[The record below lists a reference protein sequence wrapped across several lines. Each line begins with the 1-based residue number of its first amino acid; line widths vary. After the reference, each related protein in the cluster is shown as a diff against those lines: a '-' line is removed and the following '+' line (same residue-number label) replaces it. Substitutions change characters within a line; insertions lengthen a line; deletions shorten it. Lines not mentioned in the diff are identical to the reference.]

1 MSLRARVVLGLLGVG
16 SVVLVG
22 VGDAGVASAAAACAA
37 PRGVYADSTPWPQR
51 QLDLAAVASLS
62 TGAGQVV
69 AVVGTGVDSTN
80 AQFRAGQVLAQVNLL
95 ASTGPADCDG
105 RGTFAAGIVGAQPDS
120 QTTVVGVAPG
130 ATLVPIRYTQSG
142 ESSDA
147 ATPDQLAAA
156 VSAAVAARARII
168 LIAVPVTADSAS
180 LRSAVS
186 AAMTAGAVVVS
197 PAAAAKGGGSTYP
210 TAYAGTAGFENV
222 VAVAGVSSAGV
233 PVTVESG
240 GYLSVSAPGNG
251 LVGLSAGASGK
262 LGHVWP
268 TNDPVYSA
276 AFVAG
281 VIADVASY
289 RPSLSLH
296 QDVERVLATAGAGN
310 GVRNDQVG
318 WGLVDPVRALTAELP
333 ATVTPQSMAA
343 VPGSRGRAVV
353 ARPLVTSQPAGR
365 STGLVA
371 LAGLVGALAV
381 ALIAVTVRRGNRRGW
396 RVSRVES

>member
-1 MSLRARVVLGLLGVG
+1 M
-16 SVVLVG
+16 
-22 VGDAGVASAAAACAA
+22 
-37 PRGVYADSTPWPQR
+37 YADSTPWPQR
-51 QLDLAAVASLS
+51 QLDLAAVSTLS
-62 TGAGQVV
+62 TGTGQVV

-80 AQFRAGQVLAQVNLL
+80 SQFGKGQVEAQVNLL

-120 QTTVVGVAPG
+120 RTTVVGVAPG

-142 ESSDA
+142 ESSDQ

-156 VSAAVAARARII
+156 VSAAVTAHARII
-168 LIAVPVTADSAS
+168 LIAVPVTADSPS

-186 AAMTAGAVVVS
+186 SAMSSGAVVVS

-210 TAYAGTAGFENV
+210 TAYAGTSGFENV
-222 VAVAGVSSAGV
+222 VAVAGVSSSGV

-240 GYLSVSAPGNG
+240 AYLSVSAPGNG
-251 LVGLSAGASGK
+251 LVGLSAGARGG

-289 RPSLSLH
+289 RPTLSLH
-296 QDVERVLATAGAGN
+296 QVVERVLATAGAGN
-310 GVRNDQVG
+310 GVRSDAVG
-318 WGLVDPVRALTAELP
+318 WGLVDPIRALTASLP
-333 ATVTPQSMAA
+333 DSVTPQSMRS
-343 VPGSRGRAVV
+343 VPASSGRAVV
-353 ARPLVTSQPAGR
+353 ARPASSAGPAGR
-365 STGLVA
+365 STGLAA
-371 LAGLVGALAV
+371 LGGLVGALAV
-381 ALIAVTVRRGNRRGW
+381 ALVALTIRRGNRSQW
-396 RVSRVES
+396 KASRVS